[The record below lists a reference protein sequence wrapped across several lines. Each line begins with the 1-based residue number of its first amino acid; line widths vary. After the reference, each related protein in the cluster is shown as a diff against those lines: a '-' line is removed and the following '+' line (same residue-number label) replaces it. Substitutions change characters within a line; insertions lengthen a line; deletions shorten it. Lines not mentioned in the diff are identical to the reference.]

1 MKKILFTTLLTVSFC
16 FALEPKNDCIEPII
30 PFKFK
35 NNSEIREFNTAS
47 DIYKACID
55 RFIKD
60 HHDNI
65 DNSMASIRSAAADW
79 TAFVQHTQK
88 SPAYQKNVSP
98 LKQRS
103 SPANIKGE
111 KGVGENASTK
121 FSTEI
126 NF

>member
-1 MKKILFTTLLTVSFC
+1 MLKFILITLTASLC

-30 PFKFK
+30 PFKFR

-55 RFIKD
+55 RFIKE

-65 DNSMASIRSAAADW
+65 DSSMASMKSAAADW

-98 LKQRS
+98 MKQENN
-103 SPANIKGE
+103 PLNVQGE
-111 KGVGENASTK
+111 KSSGNNSPTK
-121 FSTEI
+121 FSTG
-126 NF
+126 FSF